1 MVRDLKAAKKPYAAP
16 SFEVLDAATAK
27 LELEATG
34 ASPDVNAGRMWSA
47 IQKQLDKKT
56 THSPRGPLP

>member
-27 LELEATG
+27 VELEATG
-34 ASPDVNAGRMWSA
+34 ASPDVNARQMWSA
-47 IQKQLDKKT
+47 IRS
-56 THSPRGPLP
+56 SPTRDSTLAA